1 MKKIFAAALL
11 GTVILTPAIAE
22 AQGMQGGPRAA
33 EHKAM
38 MLERFK
44 EADAD
49 GDQKLTKAEMY
60 QARGKR
66 ASEIDTNNDGTIDAA
81 EMDAARKD
89 QRLKRMGRFLAMLDT
104 DGDGVVTTEEYARAG
119 AHRMQRMDSD
129 RDGVVTLEE
138 VTEMRGPRGGPHG
151 GPHGGKY
158 GGSCEGRGYRR

>member
-11 GTVILTPAIAE
+11 GTVILMPAIAE
-22 AQGMQGGPRAA
+22 SHGMQGGPRAA

-44 EADAD
+44 EADAN

-81 EMDAARKD
+81 ELDAARKE
-89 QRLKRMGRFLAMLDT
+89 QRLKRMERFLSMLDT

-119 AHRMQRMDSD
+119 AHRMQRMDRD

-138 VTEMRGPRGGPHG
+138 VTEMRGP
-151 GPHGGKY
+151 HGGKR
-158 GGSCEGRGYRR
+158 GDSCDGRGYRH